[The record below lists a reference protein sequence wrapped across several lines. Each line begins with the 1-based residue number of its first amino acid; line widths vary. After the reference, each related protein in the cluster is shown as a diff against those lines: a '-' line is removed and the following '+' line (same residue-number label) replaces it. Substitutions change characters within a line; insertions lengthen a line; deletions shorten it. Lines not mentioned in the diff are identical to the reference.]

1 MVRDNNYKYC
11 DICIDF
17 VIERKNYN
25 KYESIVNDFI
35 NEIQSLGNTERDNL
49 NVSEY
54 WNNHCD
60 YPEVQLEEIP
70 F

>member
-1 MVRDNNYKYC
+1 MVRNNNYKYC
-11 DICIDF
+11 NIDILF

-25 KYESIVNDFI
+25 KYERIVNDFI

-49 NVSEY
+49 NIDEY
-54 WNNHCD
+54 WNNNCD
-60 YPEVQLEEIP
+60 YSEVQLEEIP